1 MAIGDLS
8 PPGSSRA
15 RVPKRRDPD
24 FLLLLHTVRPNE
36 NGARSAWHDT
46 RAGKD
51 DWILDR
57 PQPRSS
63 AGHRHRRAVKV
74 PVRGGRIKVFV
85 GRRSA
90 GTWLLQTAE
99 KQPGAVIRPGGLGP
113 LRAIDWASDRRGG
126 RGVQDRKH

>member
-57 PQPRSS
+57 PQPRGS
-63 AGHRHRRAVKV
+63 AGNRHRRAVKV
-74 PVRGGRIKVFV
+74 PVR
-85 GRRSA
+85 RSEEH
-90 GTWLLQTAE
+90 TSELQSPCNLVCRLLLGKKK
-99 KQPGAVIRPGGLGP
+99 KQPHTLHTS
-113 LRAIDWASDRRGG
+113 LRR
-126 RGVQDRKH
+126 QH